1 MKHYGR
7 AGAIAGA
14 LAIVGARWRL
24 LLVRELT
31 LGPRR
36 YRDLATGLP
45 GIPSNVL
52 AARLKDLQAAGVI
65 TRHTLPAPTDVTVYE
80 LTGAGRALQPALTEL
95 LHWGL
100 RYAPEPSQDAAAQPG
115 WGLLGAAGRPAAL
128 PAGQTCE
135 LRVGPEGFYLGSD
148 AGTLTVR
155 RGPAPDGDAVG
166 TMPAGTFY
174 SLLTG
179 LMTVTGAVRHS
190 TVDGEPGIAYRALEP
205 LAAALTKPAP
215 AM

>member
-1 MKHYGR
+1 MKRYEQVC
-7 AGAIAGA
+7 AIARA
-14 LAIVGARWRL
+14 LDVVGERWSL
-24 LLVRELT
+24 LIVRELS

-52 AARLKDLQAAGVI
+52 AARLKDLQAAGVL
-65 TRHTLPAPTDVTVYE
+65 TRRTLPAPADVAVYE
-80 LTGAGRALQPALTEL
+80 LTGAGRALQPALHEL

-100 RYAPEPSQDAAAQPG
+100 RYAPEPAQDDVAQPG

-135 LRVGPEGFYLGSD
+135 LRVGPEVFYLGSD
-148 AGTLTVR
+148 AGQLTVR
-155 RGPAPDGDAVG
+155 RGPAPDGDAVV
-166 TMPAGTFY
+166 TMPADTLY

-179 LMTVTGAVRHS
+179 HATVTDAVRDA
-190 TVDGEPGIAYRALEP
+190 TVDGDATIARRALEP
-205 LAAALTKPAP
+205 LAAAFATPAP
-215 AM
+215 AA